1 MGTRERRDRSNQI
14 DKALRVSFLECASK
28 YLSKPELVSLAAVGG
43 YGRGELS
50 PASDLDLL
58 ILHTG
63 SEKPEVISEFVNAF
77 LYPLWDQG
85 RAIDHAVRT
94 RSETREIANEDIRVA
109 LGLLDLRHIAG
120 ESELSNQ
127 VASDALENWRKGREK
142 FLPKLRKSIH
152 ERENRAG
159 ELAFLLEPDLKEA
172 RGGLR
177 DINAL
182 RAIEMSGA
190 VSISLARVAESE
202 ALLSNVRD
210 VLHGENFKS
219 RDLLLLTEQDRVASK
234 MEYANADALMLDIA
248 KAARAVDHLMDS
260 TWHRID
266 SNSGQSWLRRRKNQK
281 IDQGLIILNSEV
293 TIEDGYDIANDSAIG
308 LRAAAAAAQ
317 RGLPLS
323 IDACVL
329 LSEKFSALPN
339 PWPKSVLNDLVS
351 LIGAG
356 SSMIR
361 VFEALDQDG
370 LIEKWIPEW
379 SHVRFLPQRNVLHRH
394 TVDRHML
401 ETSVHAAALT
411 RTVTRPDLLLVA
423 ALFHDIGKGFPE
435 KDHSDYGEE
444 LIRPLAKRLGF
455 DEKDCDII
463 ALLVREHLLLSAVA
477 TRRDLEDPATIEF
490 VVEKIKDPESLQLLH
505 ALSISDG
512 EATGKA
518 AWSDW
523 KAGLVSTLV
532 GKCLAS
538 MAGIKPVSQPELIP
552 TRSTDDDISITILN
566 SEDRSDSLD
575 NIANALDNLDNI
587 EIEIIARDQT
597 GLLSAV
603 AGLMTIS
610 RFNVRS
616 AKTRTTNEIAVMRW
630 IVELDANA
638 QLPSAEKLTDQL
650 RKALT
655 GELDLGRKI
664 EERIEN
670 YRKSPGIPTPPPVVF
685 AANDLA
691 TNATIIEVRMHDR
704 PGILFNVTRA
714 ISRFGVDIKS
724 AIVSTLGAEAF
735 DTLYVTDL
743 EGQPLTGERAQLLA
757 TKVENILITHL

>member
-14 DKALRVSFLECASK
+14 DKALRVSFLKCANEH
-28 YLSKPELVSLAAVGG
+28 LSKPELVSLNAVGG
-43 YGRGELS
+43 YGRGELA
-50 PASDLDLL
+50 PGSDLDLL
-58 ILHTG
+58 ILHSG
-63 SEKPEVISEFVNAF
+63 SEKAEVISDFVSAF

-94 RSETREIANEDIRVA
+94 RSETRELANQDIKVA
-109 LGLLDLRHIAG
+109 LGLLDLRYIAG
-120 ESELSNQ
+120 NSEISNQ
-127 VASDALENWRKGREK
+127 VATESLENWRKNKDK
-142 FLPKLRKSIH
+142 FLPKLRKSIQ
-152 ERENRAG
+152 ERETRSG

-182 RAIEMSGA
+182 RAIELSGA
-190 VSISLARVAESE
+190 VQVSLTRVAESE
-202 ALLSNVRD
+202 AILANVRD
-210 VLHGENFKS
+210 VLHGDNLKS
-219 RDLLLLTEQDRVASK
+219 RDLLLLTEQDRVASV
-234 MEYANADALMLDIA
+234 MDYADADALMLEVA
-248 KAARAVDHLMDS
+248 KAARAVDYMMDL

-266 SNSGQSWLRRRKNQK
+266 SNSGKSWLHRKKSQR
-281 IDQGLIILNSEV
+281 IDQGLVILNSEV
-293 TIEDGYDIANDSAIG
+293 TIEDGYDISNDSAIG
-308 LRAAAAAAQ
+308 LRAASTAAQ
-317 RGLPLS
+317 QGLPIS

-329 LSEKFSALPN
+329 LSEKFADLPN
-339 PWPKSVLNDLVS
+339 PWPKSVLNDLIS

-356 SSMIR
+356 ASMIR
-361 VFEALDQDG
+361 VFEALDQEG

-401 ETSVHAAALT
+401 ETAVHAAALT
-411 RTVTRPDLLLVA
+411 RTVTRPDLLLVS
-423 ALFHDIGKGFPE
+423 ALFHDIGKGFPD
-435 KDHSDYGEE
+435 KDHCEYGEV

-455 DEKDCDII
+455 DDKDCDTI

-477 TRRDLEDPATIEF
+477 TRRDLDDPATITF
-490 VVEKIKDPESLQLLH
+490 VVEKLKDPESLQLLH

-512 EATGKA
+512 EATGKN

-532 GKCLAS
+532 AKCLAA
-538 MAGIKPVSQPELIP
+538 MAGIKPVSQPDLIP
-552 TRSTDDDISITILN
+552 PGSITEDISITILN
-566 SEDRSDSLD
+566 NQSNNE
-575 NIANALDNLDNI
+575 ALDNI
-587 EIEIIARDQT
+587 EIEIIAKDQT

-638 QLPSAEKLTDQL
+638 QMPSAEKLTEQL
-650 RKALT
+650 KRALS

-664 EERIEN
+664 DERIDN
-670 YRKSPGIPTPPPVVF
+670 HRKYPGIPTPPPVVF

-704 PGILFNVTRA
+704 PGILFSVTRA

>member
-14 DKALRVSFLECASK
+14 DKALRVSFLESANK
-28 YLSKPELVSLAAVGG
+28 YLAKPELVSLAAVGG

-58 ILHTG
+58 ILHSG

-109 LGLLDLRHIAG
+109 LGLLDLRHVAG

-127 VASDALENWRKGREK
+127 VASDALENWRKGRDK

-152 ERENRAG
+152 ERENRSG

-190 VSISLARVAESE
+190 VSVSLARVAESE

-210 VLHGENFKS
+210 VLHGENLKS

-234 MEYANADALMLDIA
+234 MDYVNADALMLDIA
-248 KAARAVDHLMDS
+248 KAARAVDYLMDS

-266 SNSGQSWLRRRKNQK
+266 STQGQSWFSRRKNQN
-281 IDQGLIILNSEV
+281 IDQGLVILNSEV
-293 TIEDGYDIANDSAIG
+293 VIEDGYDISSDCAIG

-329 LSEKFSALPN
+329 LSQKFSALPD

-379 SHVRFLPQRNVLHRH
+379 SQVRFLPQRNVLHRH

-401 ETSVHAAALT
+401 ETAVHAAALT

-423 ALFHDIGKGFPE
+423 ALFHDIGKGFPD

-455 DEKDCDII
+455 EEKDCDTI
-463 ALLVREHLLLSAVA
+463 ALLVKEHLLLSAVA
-477 TRRDLEDPATIEF
+477 TRRDLEDPATIEY
-490 VVEKIKDPESLQLLH
+490 VVEKIKQPESLQLLH

-512 EATGKA
+512 EATGKS

-532 GKCLAS
+532 SKCLAA
-538 MAGIKPVSQPELIP
+538 MAGIKPASQPELVP
-552 TRSTDDDISITILN
+552 TGSLEDDISITILKN
-566 SEDRSDSLD
+566 EDNSDS
-575 NIANALDNLDNI
+575 LDNI
-587 EIEIIARDQT
+587 EIEIIAKDQT

-638 QLPSAEKLTDQL
+638 ELPSAEKLTEQL
-650 RKALT
+650 KKALS

-664 EERIEN
+664 EERIDN
-670 YRKSPGIPTPPPVVF
+670 YRKFPGIPTPPPVVF

>member
-1 MGTRERRDRSNQI
+1 MGTRERRDRSNQV

-63 SEKPEVISEFVNAF
+63 SEKPEVILEFVNAF

-152 ERENRAG
+152 ERENRSG

-210 VLHGENFKS
+210 VLHGENLKS

-234 MEYANADALMLDIA
+234 MEYVNADALMLDIA
-248 KAARAVDHLMDS
+248 KAARAVDYLMDS

-512 EATGKA
+512 EATGKS

-566 SEDRSDSLD
+566 SEDSSDS
-575 NIANALDNLDNI
+575 LDNI
-587 EIEIIARDQT
+587 EIEIIAKDQT

-638 QLPSAEKLTDQL
+638 QMPSAEKLTDQL
-650 RKALT
+650 KKALS
-655 GELDLGRKI
+655 GELDLGKKI

-670 YRKSPGIPTPPPVVF
+670 YRRYPGIPTPPPVVF

>member
-1 MGTRERRDRSNQI
+1 M
-14 DKALRVSFLECASK
+14 
-28 YLSKPELVSLAAVGG
+28 
-43 YGRGELS
+43 
-50 PASDLDLL
+50 DL
-58 ILHTG
+58 
-63 SEKPEVISEFVNAF
+63 
-77 LYPLWDQG
+77 
-85 RAIDHAVRT
+85 
-94 RSETREIANEDIRVA
+94 
-109 LGLLDLRHIAG
+109 
-120 ESELSNQ
+120 
-127 VASDALENWRKGREK
+127 
-142 FLPKLRKSIH
+142 
-152 ERENRAG
+152 
-159 ELAFLLEPDLKEA
+159 
-172 RGGLR
+172 
-177 DINAL
+177 
-182 RAIEMSGA
+182 
-190 VSISLARVAESE
+190 
-202 ALLSNVRD
+202 
-210 VLHGENFKS
+210 
-219 RDLLLLTEQDRVASK
+219 
-234 MEYANADALMLDIA
+234 
-248 KAARAVDHLMDS
+248 

-266 SNSGQSWLRRRKNQK
+266 SNSGKSWLRRSKSQR
-281 IDQGLIILNSEV
+281 IDQGLVILNSEV
-293 TIEDGYDIANDSAIG
+293 TIEDGYEISNDSAIG
-308 LRAAAAAAQ
+308 LRAASTAAQ
-317 RGLPLS
+317 QGLPIS

-329 LSEKFSALPN
+329 LSEKFTDLPN
-339 PWPKSVLNDLVS
+339 PWPKPVLNDLIS

-361 VFEALDQDG
+361 VFEALDQEG

-401 ETSVHAAALT
+401 ETAVHAAALT
-411 RTVTRPDLLLVA
+411 RTVTRPDLLLVS

-435 KDHSDYGEE
+435 KDHCEYGEI
-444 LIRPLAKRLGF
+444 LIKPLAKRLGF
-455 DEKDCDII
+455 DEKDCDTI

-477 TRRDLEDPATIEF
+477 TRRDLDDPATISF
-490 VVEKIKDPESLQLLH
+490 VVERLKDPESLQLLY

-512 EATGKA
+512 EATGKN

-532 GKCLAS
+532 AKCLAA
-538 MAGIKPVSQPELIP
+538 MAGVKPVAQPDLIP
-552 TRSTDDDISITILN
+552 AGAMNEDISITILN
-566 SEDRSDSLD
+566 NDRDD
-575 NIANALDNLDNI
+575 I
-587 EIEIIARDQT
+587 EIEIIAKDQT

-616 AKTRTTNEIAVMRW
+616 AKTRTTNEIAIMRW

-638 QLPSAEKLTDQL
+638 QVPSAEKLTEQL
-650 RKALT
+650 KRALS

-664 EERIEN
+664 EERIDN
-670 YRKSPGIPTPPPVVF
+670 HRKYPGIPTPPPVVF

-704 PGILFNVTRA
+704 PGILFSVTRA

>member
-14 DKALRVSFLECASK
+14 DKALRVSFLTCASQ
-28 YLSKPELVSLAAVGG
+28 YLSKPELVSLTAVGG

-58 ILHTG
+58 ILHNG
-63 SEKPEVISEFVNAF
+63 SEKPQVISDFVNAF

-94 RSETREIANEDIRVA
+94 RSETREIANEDVRVA

-127 VASDALENWRKGREK
+127 VASDALENWRKSREK
-142 FLPKLRKSIH
+142 YLRALRKSIH
-152 ERENRAG
+152 ERENRSG

-190 VSISLARVAESE
+190 VPVSLARVAESE

-210 VLHGENFKS
+210 ALHGQNLKA
-219 RDLLLLTEQDRVASK
+219 RDQLLLTEQDRVASK
-234 MEYANADALMLDIA
+234 MNYSNADALMLDVA
-248 KAARAVDHLMDS
+248 KAARAVDYLMDS

-266 SNSGQSWLRRRKNQK
+266 SNNGQSWRRRRKNQK
-281 IDQGLIILNSEV
+281 IDQGLVIQNSEV
-293 TIEDGYDIANDSAIG
+293 TIEDGYDISTDSAIG

-329 LSEKFSALPN
+329 LSEKFTSLSN
-339 PWPKSVLNDLVS
+339 PWPKPVLNDLIS

-356 SSMIR
+356 RSMIR

-401 ETSVHAAALT
+401 ETAVHAAALT
-411 RTVTRPDLLLVA
+411 RTVTRPDLLLVS
-423 ALFHDIGKGFPE
+423 ALFHDIGKGFPD
-435 KDHSDYGEE
+435 KDHSEYGEE
-444 LIRPLAKRLGF
+444 LIKPLAKRLGF
-455 DEKDCDII
+455 DDKDCETI
-463 ALLVREHLLLSAVA
+463 AILVREHLLLSAVA
-477 TRRDLEDPATIEF
+477 TRRDLEDPATIGF
-490 VVEKIKDPESLQLLH
+490 VIEKIKDPESLQLLH

-512 EATGKA
+512 EATGKS

-523 KAGLVSTLV
+523 KAELVSTLV
-532 GKCLAS
+532 AKCLAA
-538 MAGIKPVSQPELIP
+538 MAGIKPVSQPDLIP
-552 TRSTDDDISITILN
+552 TGEIIDDIAIRFIGNQETT
-566 SEDRSDSLD
+566 E
-575 NIANALDNLDNI
+575 NI
-587 EIEIIARDQT
+587 EIEIIAKDQT

-616 AKTRTTNEIAVMRW
+616 AKTRTTNDIAVMRW

-638 QLPSAEKLTDQL
+638 QLPTAEKLTEQL
-650 RKALT
+650 KKALS

-664 EERIEN
+664 EERIAN
-670 YRKSPGIPTPPPVVF
+670 YRKYPGIPTPAPLVF

>member
-14 DKALRVSFLECASK
+14 DKALRVSFLESANK
-28 YLSKPELVSLAAVGG
+28 YLAKPELVSLAAVGG
-43 YGRGELS
+43 YGRGELF

-58 ILHTG
+58 ILHSG

-94 RSETREIANEDIRVA
+94 RSETRELANEDIRVA
-109 LGLLDLRHIAG
+109 LGLLDLRHVAG

-127 VASDALENWRKGREK
+127 VASDALENWRKGRDK

-152 ERENRAG
+152 ERENRSG

-190 VSISLARVAESE
+190 VSVSLARVAESE

-210 VLHGENFKS
+210 VLHGENLKS

-234 MEYANADALMLDIA
+234 MDYVNADALMLDIA
-248 KAARAVDHLMDS
+248 KAARAVDYLMDS

-266 SNSGQSWLRRRKNQK
+266 STQGQSWFSRRKNQN
-281 IDQGLIILNSEV
+281 IDQGLVILNSEV
-293 TIEDGYDIANDSAIG
+293 AIEDGYDISSDCAIG

-329 LSEKFSALPN
+329 LSEKFSALPD

-379 SHVRFLPQRNVLHRH
+379 SQVRFLPQRNVLHRH

-401 ETSVHAAALT
+401 ETAVHAAALT

-423 ALFHDIGKGFPE
+423 ALFHDIGKGFPD

-455 DEKDCDII
+455 EEKDCDTI
-463 ALLVREHLLLSAVA
+463 ALLVKEHLLLSAVA
-477 TRRDLEDPATIEF
+477 TRRDLEDPATIEY
-490 VVEKIKDPESLQLLH
+490 VVEKIKEPESLQLLH

-512 EATGKA
+512 EATGKS

-532 GKCLAS
+532 SKCLAA
-538 MAGIKPVSQPELIP
+538 MAGIKPVSQPELVP
-552 TRSTDDDISITILN
+552 TGSLEDDISITILKN
-566 SEDRSDSLD
+566 EDNSDS
-575 NIANALDNLDNI
+575 LDNI
-587 EIEIIARDQT
+587 EIEIIAKDQT

-638 QLPSAEKLTDQL
+638 ELPSAEKLTEQL
-650 RKALT
+650 KKALS

-664 EERIEN
+664 EERIDN
-670 YRKSPGIPTPPPVVF
+670 YRKFPGIPTPPPVVF

>member
-1 MGTRERRDRSNQI
+1 MGTRERRDRSNQV

-210 VLHGENFKS
+210 VLHGENLKS

-234 MEYANADALMLDIA
+234 MEYVNADALMLDIA
-248 KAARAVDHLMDS
+248 KAARAVDYLMDS

-281 IDQGLIILNSEV
+281 IDQGLVILNSEV

-379 SHVRFLPQRNVLHRH
+379 SHVRFLPQRNV
-394 TVDRHML
+394 
-401 ETSVHAAALT
+401 
-411 RTVTRPDLLLVA
+411 
-423 ALFHDIGKGFPE
+423 
-435 KDHSDYGEE
+435 
-444 LIRPLAKRLGF
+444 
-455 DEKDCDII
+455 
-463 ALLVREHLLLSAVA
+463 
-477 TRRDLEDPATIEF
+477 
-490 VVEKIKDPESLQLLH
+490 
-505 ALSISDG
+505 
-512 EATGKA
+512 
-518 AWSDW
+518 
-523 KAGLVSTLV
+523 
-532 GKCLAS
+532 
-538 MAGIKPVSQPELIP
+538 
-552 TRSTDDDISITILN
+552 
-566 SEDRSDSLD
+566 
-575 NIANALDNLDNI
+575 
-587 EIEIIARDQT
+587 
-597 GLLSAV
+597 
-603 AGLMTIS
+603 
-610 RFNVRS
+610 
-616 AKTRTTNEIAVMRW
+616 
-630 IVELDANA
+630 
-638 QLPSAEKLTDQL
+638 
-650 RKALT
+650 
-655 GELDLGRKI
+655 
-664 EERIEN
+664 
-670 YRKSPGIPTPPPVVF
+670 
-685 AANDLA
+685 
-691 TNATIIEVRMHDR
+691 
-704 PGILFNVTRA
+704 
-714 ISRFGVDIKS
+714 
-724 AIVSTLGAEAF
+724 
-735 DTLYVTDL
+735 
-743 EGQPLTGERAQLLA
+743 
-757 TKVENILITHL
+757 

>member
-14 DKALRVSFLECASK
+14 DKALRVSFLTCASQ
-28 YLSKPELVSLAAVGG
+28 YLSKPELVSLTAVGG

-58 ILHTG
+58 ILHNG
-63 SEKPEVISEFVNAF
+63 SEKPQVISDFVNAF

-94 RSETREIANEDIRVA
+94 RSETREIANEDVRVA

-127 VASDALENWRKGREK
+127 VASDALENWRKSREK
-142 FLPKLRKSIH
+142 YLRALRKSIH
-152 ERENRAG
+152 ERENRSG

-190 VSISLARVAESE
+190 VPVSLARVAESE

-210 VLHGENFKS
+210 ALHGENLKA
-219 RDLLLLTEQDRVASK
+219 RDQLLLTEQDRVASK
-234 MEYANADALMLDIA
+234 MNYSNADALMLDVA
-248 KAARAVDHLMDS
+248 KAARAVDYLMDS

-266 SNSGQSWLRRRKNQK
+266 SNDGQSWLRRRKNQK
-281 IDQGLIILNSEV
+281 IDQGLVIQNSEV
-293 TIEDGYDIANDSAIG
+293 TIEDGYDISTDSAIG

-329 LSEKFSALPN
+329 LSEKFKSLSN
-339 PWPKSVLNDLVS
+339 PWPKPVLNDLIS

-356 SSMIR
+356 RSMIR

-401 ETSVHAAALT
+401 ETAVHAAALT
-411 RTVTRPDLLLVA
+411 RTVTRPDLLLVS
-423 ALFHDIGKGFPE
+423 ALFHDIGKGFPN
-435 KDHSDYGEE
+435 KDHSEYGEE
-444 LIRPLAKRLGF
+444 LIKPLAKRLGF
-455 DEKDCDII
+455 DDKDCETI
-463 ALLVREHLLLSAVA
+463 AILVREHLLLSAVA
-477 TRRDLEDPATIEF
+477 TRRDLEDPATIGF
-490 VVEKIKDPESLQLLH
+490 VIEKIKDPESLQLLH

-512 EATGKA
+512 EATGKS

-523 KAGLVSTLV
+523 KAELVSTLV
-532 GKCLAS
+532 AKCLAA
-538 MAGIKPVSQPELIP
+538 MAGIKPVSQPDLIP
-552 TRSTDDDISITILN
+552 TGEIIEDIAIRFIGNQETTEN
-566 SEDRSDSLD
+566 V
-575 NIANALDNLDNI
+575 
-587 EIEIIARDQT
+587 EIEIIAKDQT

-616 AKTRTTNEIAVMRW
+616 AKTRTTNDIAVMRW

-638 QLPSAEKLTDQL
+638 QLPTAEKLTEQL
-650 RKALT
+650 KKALS

-664 EERIEN
+664 EERIAN
-670 YRKSPGIPTPPPVVF
+670 YRKYPGIPTPAPLVF

>member
-14 DKALRVSFLECASK
+14 DKALRVSFLTCASQ
-28 YLSKPELVSLAAVGG
+28 YLSKPELVSLTAVGG

-58 ILHTG
+58 ILHNG
-63 SEKPEVISEFVNAF
+63 SEKPQVISDFVNAF

-94 RSETREIANEDIRVA
+94 RSETREVANEDVRVA

-127 VASDALENWRKGREK
+127 VASDALENWRKSREK
-142 FLPKLRKSIH
+142 YLRALRKSIH
-152 ERENRAG
+152 ERENRSG

-190 VSISLARVAESE
+190 VPVSLARVAESE

-210 VLHGENFKS
+210 ALHGENLKA
-219 RDLLLLTEQDRVASK
+219 RDQLLLTEQDRVASK
-234 MEYANADALMLDIA
+234 MNYSNADALMLDVA
-248 KAARAVDHLMDS
+248 KAARAVDYLMDS

-266 SNSGQSWLRRRKNQK
+266 SNVGQSWLRRRKNQK
-281 IDQGLIILNSEV
+281 IDQGLVIQNSEV
-293 TIEDGYDIANDSAIG
+293 TIEDGYDISTDSAIG

-329 LSEKFSALPN
+329 LSEKFKSLSN
-339 PWPKSVLNDLVS
+339 PWPKPVLNDLIS

-356 SSMIR
+356 RSMIR

-401 ETSVHAAALT
+401 ETAVHAAALT
-411 RTVTRPDLLLVA
+411 RTVTRPDLLLVS
-423 ALFHDIGKGFPE
+423 ALFHDIGKGFPD
-435 KDHSDYGEE
+435 KDHSEYGEE
-444 LIRPLAKRLGF
+444 LIKPLAKRLGF
-455 DEKDCDII
+455 DDKDCETI
-463 ALLVREHLLLSAVA
+463 AILVREHLLLSAVA
-477 TRRDLEDPATIEF
+477 TRRDLEDPATIGF
-490 VVEKIKDPESLQLLH
+490 VIEKIKDPESLQLLH

-512 EATGKA
+512 EATGKS

-523 KAGLVSTLV
+523 KAELVSTLV
-532 GKCLAS
+532 AKCLAA
-538 MAGIKPVSQPELIP
+538 MAGIKPASQPDLIP
-552 TRSTDDDISITILN
+552 TGEIIDDIAIRFIGNQETT
-566 SEDRSDSLD
+566 E
-575 NIANALDNLDNI
+575 NI
-587 EIEIIARDQT
+587 EIEIIAKDQT

-616 AKTRTTNEIAVMRW
+616 AKTRTTNDIAVMRW

-638 QLPSAEKLTDQL
+638 QLPTAEKLTEQL
-650 RKALT
+650 KKALS

-664 EERIEN
+664 EERIAN
-670 YRKSPGIPTPPPVVF
+670 YRKYPGIPTPAPLVF

>member
-1 MGTRERRDRSNQI
+1 MGTRERRDRSNEI
-14 DKALRVSFLECASK
+14 DKALRVSFLKCANDH
-28 YLSKPELVSLAAVGG
+28 LAKPELVSLTSVGG
-43 YGRGELS
+43 YGRGELA

-58 ILHTG
+58 ILHNG
-63 SEKPEVISEFVNAF
+63 SEAPQIISDFVNAF

-85 RAIDHAVRT
+85 LSIDHAVRT
-94 RSETREIANEDIRVA
+94 RGETREVANEDIRVA

-120 ESELSNQ
+120 DSQLSNQ
-127 VASDALENWRKGREK
+127 VATDALENWRKSKEK
-142 FLPKLRKSIH
+142 FLPKLRKSIQD
-152 ERENRAG
+152 RENRSG

-182 RAIEMSGA
+182 RAIELSGA
-190 VSISLARVAESE
+190 VPVSLTRVAESE
-202 ALLSNVRD
+202 ALISNVRD
-210 VLHGENFKS
+210 VLHGDNPKA
-219 RDLLLLTEQDRVASK
+219 RDQLLLTEQDRVALTLGF
-234 MEYANADALMLDIA
+234 ADADALMLEVA
-248 KAARAVDHLMDS
+248 KAARAVDYLMDS

-266 SNSGQSWLRRRKNQK
+266 SSGGQSWFNRRKNQR
-281 IDQGLIILNSEV
+281 IDQGLVIQDSEV
-293 TIEDGYDIANDSAIG
+293 TIEAGYDISNDSAIG
-308 LRAAAAAAQ
+308 LRAASTAAQ
-317 RGLPLS
+317 RGLPIS
-323 IDACVL
+323 IDACIL
-329 LSEKFSALPN
+329 LSEKYKALPN
-339 PWPKSVLNDLVS
+339 PWPKPVLNDLVS

-356 SSMIR
+356 KSMIR

-401 ETSVHAAALT
+401 ETAVHAAALT
-411 RTVTRPDLLLVA
+411 RTVTRPDLLLVS
-423 ALFHDIGKGFPE
+423 ALFHDIGKGFPD
-435 KDHSDYGEE
+435 KDHSEYGES
-444 LIRPLAKRLGF
+444 LIKPLAKRMGF
-455 DEKDCDII
+455 DERDCETI

-477 TRRDLEDPATIEF
+477 TRRDLDDPATISF
-490 VVEKIKDPESLQLLH
+490 VVEKIRDPESLQLLH

-512 EATGKA
+512 EATGKS

-523 KAGLVSTLV
+523 KAGLVSNLV
-532 GKCLAS
+532 AKCLAS
-538 MAGIKPVSQPELIP
+538 MAGIKPVSQPDLIP
-552 TRSTDDDISITILN
+552 TGSITEDISITIISNEHN
-566 SEDRSDSLD
+566 SG
-575 NIANALDNLDNI
+575 ALDNV
-587 EIEIIARDQT
+587 EIEIIAKDQT

-616 AKTRTTNEIAVMRW
+616 AKTRTTNEIAIMRW

-638 QLPSAEKLTDQL
+638 QLPSSEKLTEQL
-650 RKALT
+650 KKALT

-670 YRKSPGIPTPPPVVF
+670 YRKYPGIPTPPPVVF

-757 TKVENILITHL
+757 TKVENILATHL

>member
-1 MGTRERRDRSNQI
+1 MGTRERRDRSNKF
-14 DKALRVSFLECASK
+14 DHELRVSFLECAEANLK
-28 YLSKPELVSLAAVGG
+28 KPKAVSLTAVGG

-50 PASDLDLL
+50 PGSDLDLL
-58 ILHTG
+58 ILHDG
-63 SEKPEVISEFVNAF
+63 SEKSATLAEFVNAF
-77 LYPLWDQG
+77 LYPLWN
-85 RAIDHAVRT
+85 AKVSLDHSVRT
-94 RSETREIANEDIRVA
+94 RIETRDMAQEDIRVA
-109 LGLLDLRHIAG
+109 LGLLDIRLIAG
-120 ESELSNQ
+120 NAELAAA
-127 VASDALENWRKGREK
+127 VAADAIEDWRKSQDK
-142 FLPKLRKSIH
+142 YLPKLRKSIQD
-152 ERENRAG
+152 REVRSG

-190 VSISLARVAESE
+190 VAVSLARVAESE

-210 VLHGENFKS
+210 VLHGDSSKA
-219 RDLLLLTEQDRVASK
+219 RDQLLLTEQDRVSAAMK
-234 MEYANADALMLDIA
+234 YRDADALMLEVA
-248 KAARAVDHLMDS
+248 KAARAVDYLMDL

-266 SNSGQSWLRRRKNQK
+266 SLETKGWFRKSKAQSIEK
-281 IDQGLIILNSEV
+281 GLVILNSEV
-293 TIEDGYDIANDSAIG
+293 TIEKDYQIAKDPGIG
-308 LRAAAAAAQ
+308 LRAAATAAQ

-329 LSEKFSALPN
+329 LSENFSPLPS
-339 PWPKSVLNDLVS
+339 PWPKHALDDLVS

-356 SSMIR
+356 APMIR

-379 SHVRFLPQRNVLHRH
+379 SHMRFLPQRNVLHRH

-401 ETSVHAAALT
+401 ETAVHAAALT
-411 RTVTRPDLLLVA
+411 RTVNRPDILLVA
-423 ALFHDIGKGFPE
+423 ALFHDIGKGFPG
-435 KDHSDYGEE
+435 KDHSEYGEV
-444 LIRPLAKRLGF
+444 LIRPLAQRLGF
-455 DEKDCDII
+455 DEIDCEKI

-477 TRRDLEDPATIEF
+477 TRRDLEDPATIQF
-490 VVEKIKDPESLQLLH
+490 VVEKIKEPETLQLLH

-512 EATGKA
+512 EATGKSG
-518 AWSDW
+518 WSDW
-523 KAGLVSTLV
+523 KAGLVSNLV
-532 GKCLAS
+532 NKCLAVMS
-538 MAGIKPVSQPELIP
+538 GVKPASQPDLLPVGRITEDL
-552 TRSTDDDISITILN
+552 TITILSN
-566 SEDRSDSLD
+566 EDNRED
-575 NIANALDNLDNI
+575 I
-587 EIEIIARDQT
+587 EIEIIAKDQT

-616 AKTRTTNEIAVMRW
+616 AKTRTTDGVAVMRW
-630 IVELDANA
+630 IVELDTNA
-638 QLPSAEKLTDQL
+638 PMPTAEKLTDQL
-650 RKALT
+650 IKALS

-664 EERIEN
+664 EERIDN
-670 YRKSPGIPTPPPVVF
+670 YRRYPGIPTPPPVVF

-704 PGILFNVTRA
+704 PGILFSVARA

-743 EGQPLTGERAQLLA
+743 SGQPLTGERAQLLA

>member
-14 DKALRVSFLECASK
+14 DKALRVSFLESANK
-28 YLSKPELVSLAAVGG
+28 YLAKPELVSLAAVGG

-58 ILHTG
+58 ILHSG

-109 LGLLDLRHIAG
+109 LGLLDLRHVAG

-127 VASDALENWRKGREK
+127 VASDALENWRKGRDK

-152 ERENRAG
+152 ERENRSG

-190 VSISLARVAESE
+190 VSVSLARVAESE

-210 VLHGENFKS
+210 VLHGENLKS

-234 MEYANADALMLDIA
+234 MDYVNADALMLDIA
-248 KAARAVDHLMDS
+248 KAARAVDYLMDS

-266 SNSGQSWLRRRKNQK
+266 STQGQSWFSRRKNQN
-281 IDQGLIILNSEV
+281 IDQGLVILNSEV
-293 TIEDGYDIANDSAIG
+293 AIEDGYDISSDCAIG

-329 LSEKFSALPN
+329 LSEKFSALPD

-379 SHVRFLPQRNVLHRH
+379 SQVRFLPQRNVLHRH

-401 ETSVHAAALT
+401 ETAVHAAALT

-423 ALFHDIGKGFPE
+423 ALFHDIGKGFPD

-455 DEKDCDII
+455 EEKDCDTI
-463 ALLVREHLLLSAVA
+463 ALLVKEHLLLSAVA
-477 TRRDLEDPATIEF
+477 TRRDLEDPATIEY
-490 VVEKIKDPESLQLLH
+490 VVEKIKEPESLQLLH

-512 EATGKA
+512 EATGKS

-532 GKCLAS
+532 SKCLAA
-538 MAGIKPVSQPELIP
+538 MAGIKPASQPELVP
-552 TRSTDDDISITILN
+552 TGSLEDDISITILKN
-566 SEDRSDSLD
+566 EDNSDS
-575 NIANALDNLDNI
+575 LDNI
-587 EIEIIARDQT
+587 EIEIIAKDQT
-597 GLLSAV
+597 GLLSVV

-638 QLPSAEKLTDQL
+638 ELPSAEKLTEQL
-650 RKALT
+650 KKALS

-664 EERIEN
+664 EERIDN
-670 YRKSPGIPTPPPVVF
+670 YRKFPGIPTPPPVVF

>member
-14 DKALRVSFLECASK
+14 DKALRVSFLESANK
-28 YLSKPELVSLAAVGG
+28 YLAKPELVSLAAVGG

-58 ILHTG
+58 ILHSG

-109 LGLLDLRHIAG
+109 LGLLDLRHVAG

-127 VASDALENWRKGREK
+127 VASDALENWRKGRDK

-152 ERENRAG
+152 ERENRSG

-190 VSISLARVAESE
+190 VSVSLARVAESE

-210 VLHGENFKS
+210 VLHGENLKS

-234 MEYANADALMLDIA
+234 MDYVNADALMLDIA
-248 KAARAVDHLMDS
+248 KAARAVDYLMDS

-266 SNSGQSWLRRRKNQK
+266 STQGQSWFSRRKNQN
-281 IDQGLIILNSEV
+281 IDQGLVILNSEV
-293 TIEDGYDIANDSAIG
+293 AIEDGYDISSDWAIG

-329 LSEKFSALPN
+329 LSEKFSALPD

-379 SHVRFLPQRNVLHRH
+379 SQVRFLPQRNVLHRH

-401 ETSVHAAALT
+401 ETAVHAAALT

-423 ALFHDIGKGFPE
+423 ALFHDIGKGFPD

-455 DEKDCDII
+455 EEKDCDTI
-463 ALLVREHLLLSAVA
+463 ALLVKEHLLLSAVA
-477 TRRDLEDPATIEF
+477 TRRDLEDPATIEY
-490 VVEKIKDPESLQLLH
+490 VVEKIKQPESLQLLH

-512 EATGKA
+512 EATGKS

-532 GKCLAS
+532 SKCLAA
-538 MAGIKPVSQPELIP
+538 MAGIKPASQPELVP
-552 TRSTDDDISITILN
+552 TGSLEDDISITILKN
-566 SEDRSDSLD
+566 EDNSDS
-575 NIANALDNLDNI
+575 LDNI
-587 EIEIIARDQT
+587 EIEIIAKDQT

-638 QLPSAEKLTDQL
+638 ELPSAEKLTEQL
-650 RKALT
+650 KKALS

-664 EERIEN
+664 EERIDN
-670 YRKSPGIPTPPPVVF
+670 YRKFPGIPTPPPVVF

>member
-63 SEKPEVISEFVNAF
+63 SEKPEVILEFVNAF

-202 ALLSNVRD
+202 ALLFNVRD
-210 VLHGENFKS
+210 VLHGENLKS

-234 MEYANADALMLDIA
+234 MEYVNADALMLDIA
-248 KAARAVDHLMDS
+248 KAARAVDYLMDS

-455 DEKDCDII
+455 DEKDCDTV

-512 EATGKA
+512 EATGKS
-518 AWSDW
+518 AWTEW

-532 GKCLAS
+532 GKCLAA
-538 MAGIKPVSQPELIP
+538 MAGVKPVSQPELIP

-566 SEDRSDSLD
+566 REDSSDS
-575 NIANALDNLDNI
+575 LDNI
-587 EIEIIARDQT
+587 EIEILATDQT

-638 QLPSAEKLTDQL
+638 QMPSAEKLTDQL
-650 RKALT
+650 KKALS
-655 GELDLGRKI
+655 GELDLGKKI

>member
-14 DKALRVSFLECASK
+14 DKALRVSFLKCASEH
-28 YLSKPELVSLAAVGG
+28 LSKPELVSLNAVGG
-43 YGRGELS
+43 YGRGELA
-50 PASDLDLL
+50 PGSDLDLL
-58 ILHTG
+58 ILHNG
-63 SEKPEVISEFVNAF
+63 GEKPEVISDFVSAF

-85 RAIDHAVRT
+85 RTIDHAVRT
-94 RSETREIANEDIRVA
+94 RIETRELANQDIRVA

-120 ESELSNQ
+120 DSEISNQ
-127 VASDALENWRKGREK
+127 VATESLENWRKNRDK
-142 FLPKLRKSIH
+142 FLPKLRKSIQ
-152 ERENRAG
+152 EREMRSG

-182 RAIEMSGA
+182 RAIELAGA
-190 VSISLARVAESE
+190 VPISLARVAESE
-202 ALLSNVRD
+202 ALIARVRD
-210 VLHGENFKS
+210 VLHGENQRA
-219 RDLLLLTEQDRVASK
+219 RDQLLLTEQDRVSK
-234 MEYANADALMLDIA
+234 TLGFSNADALMLEVA
-248 KAARAVDHLMDS
+248 KAARTVDYLMDL

-266 SNSGQSWLRRRKNQK
+266 SNSGKSWLRRRKSAR
-281 IDQGLIILNSEV
+281 IDQGLVILNSEV
-293 TIEDGYDIANDSAIG
+293 TIEDGYDISSDPAIG
-308 LRAAAAAAQ
+308 LRAASTAAQ
-317 RGLPLS
+317 QGLPIS

-329 LSEKFSALPN
+329 LSEKFTDLPN
-339 PWPKSVLNDLVS
+339 PWPKPVLNDLIS

-356 SSMIR
+356 ASMIR
-361 VFEALDQDG
+361 VFEALDQEG

-379 SHVRFLPQRNVLHRH
+379 SHIRFLPQRNVLHRH

-401 ETSVHAAALT
+401 ETAVHAAALT
-411 RTVTRPDLLLVA
+411 RTVTRPDLLLVS
-423 ALFHDIGKGFPE
+423 ALFHDIGKGFPD
-435 KDHSDYGEE
+435 KDHSEFGEV
-444 LIRPLAKRLGF
+444 LIKPLAKRLGF
-455 DEKDCDII
+455 EEIDCETI

-477 TRRDLEDPATIEF
+477 TRRDLEDPVTVAF

-512 EATGKA
+512 EATGKS

-523 KAGLVSTLV
+523 KAGLVSNLV
-532 GKCLAS
+532 GKCLAA
-538 MAGIKPVSQPELIP
+538 MAGIKPVSEPDLIP
-552 TRSTDDDISITILN
+552 SGEFLGDISINFIVSQELT
-566 SEDRSDSLD
+566 
-575 NIANALDNLDNI
+575 DNI
-587 EIEIIARDQT
+587 EIEIVAKDQI

-616 AKTRTTNEIAVMRW
+616 AKTRTINDIAVMRW

-638 QLPSAEKLTDQL
+638 QMPSIEKLTEQL
-650 RKALT
+650 RRALT
-655 GELDLGRKI
+655 GELDLGKKI
-664 EERIEN
+664 EERIAN
-670 YRKSPGIPTPPPVVF
+670 YRKYPGIPTPPPVVF

>member
-14 DKALRVSFLECASK
+14 DKALRVSFLDCASK
-28 YLSKPELVSLAAVGG
+28 YLTKPELVSLAAVGG

-58 ILHTG
+58 ILHND
-63 SEKPEVISEFVNAF
+63 SEKPQAISEFVNAF

-85 RAIDHAVRT
+85 RAIDHAIRT
-94 RSETREIANEDIRVA
+94 RSETREIAKEDIRVA

-127 VASDALENWRKGREK
+127 VASDALENWRKGRDK
-142 FLPKLRKSIH
+142 FLPKLRKSIQ
-152 ERENRAG
+152 ERENRSG

-190 VSISLARVAESE
+190 ISISLTRVAESE
-202 ALLSNVRD
+202 ALLASVRD
-210 VLHGENFKS
+210 VLHGDNLKA
-219 RDLLLLTEQDRVASK
+219 RDLLLLTEQDRVASI
-234 MEYANADALMLDIA
+234 MGYVDADALMLDVA
-248 KAARAVDHLMDS
+248 KAARAVDYLMDS

-266 SNSGQSWLRRRKNQK
+266 SKSGQSWLRRRKDQK
-281 IDQGLIILNSEV
+281 IDQGLVILNSEV
-293 TIEDGYDIANDSAIG
+293 TIEDGYEISNDSAIG

-329 LSEKFSALPN
+329 LSEKFFALPN

-401 ETSVHAAALT
+401 ETAVHAAALT

-423 ALFHDIGKGFPE
+423 ALFHDIGKGFPD
-435 KDHSDYGEE
+435 KDHCDYGEE

-455 DEKDCDII
+455 DEKDCETI
-463 ALLVREHLLLSAVA
+463 ALLVKEHLLLSAVA
-477 TRRDLEDPATIEF
+477 TRRDLEDPATIGF
-490 VVEKIKDPESLQLLH
+490 VVDKIKDPEALQLLH

-512 EATGKA
+512 EATGKS

-532 GKCLAS
+532 GKCLAA
-538 MAGIKPVSQPELIP
+538 MAGIKPVSQPDLVP
-552 TRSTDDDISITILN
+552 TKSLVDDISITILSNEN
-566 SEDRSDSLD
+566 SAES
-575 NIANALDNLDNI
+575 LDNI
-587 EIEIIARDQT
+587 EIEIIAKDQT

-650 RKALT
+650 KKALS

-664 EERIEN
+664 EERNEN
-670 YRKSPGIPTPPPVVF
+670 YRKHPGIPTPPPVVF

>member
-14 DKALRVSFLECASK
+14 DKALRVSFLESANK
-28 YLSKPELVSLAAVGG
+28 YLAKPELVSLAAVGG

-58 ILHTG
+58 ILHSG

-109 LGLLDLRHIAG
+109 LGLLDLRHVAG

-127 VASDALENWRKGREK
+127 VASDALENWRKGRDK

-152 ERENRAG
+152 ERENRSG

-190 VSISLARVAESE
+190 VSVSLARVAESE

-210 VLHGENFKS
+210 VLHGENLKS

-234 MEYANADALMLDIA
+234 MDYVNADALMLDIA
-248 KAARAVDHLMDS
+248 KAARAVDYLMDS

-266 SNSGQSWLRRRKNQK
+266 STQGQSWFSRRKNQN
-281 IDQGLIILNSEV
+281 IDQGLVILNSEV
-293 TIEDGYDIANDSAIG
+293 VIEDGYDISSDCAIG

-329 LSEKFSALPN
+329 LSQKFSALPD

-379 SHVRFLPQRNVLHRH
+379 SQVRFLPQRNVLHRH

-401 ETSVHAAALT
+401 ETAVHAAALT

-423 ALFHDIGKGFPE
+423 ALFHDIGKGFPN

-455 DEKDCDII
+455 EEKDCDTI
-463 ALLVREHLLLSAVA
+463 ALLVKEHLLLSAVA
-477 TRRDLEDPATIEF
+477 TRRDLEDPATIEY
-490 VVEKIKDPESLQLLH
+490 VVEKIKEPESLQLLH

-512 EATGKA
+512 EATGKS

-532 GKCLAS
+532 SKCLAA
-538 MAGIKPVSQPELIP
+538 MAGIKPASQPELVP
-552 TRSTDDDISITILN
+552 TGSLEDDISITILKN
-566 SEDRSDSLD
+566 EDNSDS
-575 NIANALDNLDNI
+575 LDNI
-587 EIEIIARDQT
+587 EIEIIAKDQT

-638 QLPSAEKLTDQL
+638 ELPSAEKLTEQL
-650 RKALT
+650 KKALS

-664 EERIEN
+664 EERIDN
-670 YRKSPGIPTPPPVVF
+670 YRKFPGIPTPPPVVF

>member
-1 MGTRERRDRSNQI
+1 VGTRERRDRSNQI
-14 DKALRVSFLECASK
+14 DKALRVSFLDCANK

-142 FLPKLRKSIH
+142 FLPKLRKSIY
-152 ERENRAG
+152 ERENRSG

-177 DINAL
+177 DIDAL
-182 RAIEMSGA
+182 RAIQMSGA
-190 VSISLARVAESE
+190 VSISLARVAESV

-210 VLHGENFKS
+210 VLHGENLKS

-234 MEYANADALMLDIA
+234 MEYVNADALMLDIA
-248 KAARAVDHLMDS
+248 KAARAVDYLMDS

-281 IDQGLIILNSEV
+281 IDQGLVILNSEV

-401 ETSVHAAALT
+401 ETAVHAAALT

-512 EATGKA
+512 EATGKS

-523 KAGLVSTLV
+523 KAGIVSTLV

-566 SEDRSDSLD
+566 SEDSSDS
-575 NIANALDNLDNI
+575 LDNI
-587 EIEIIARDQT
+587 EIEIIAKDQT

-638 QLPSAEKLTDQL
+638 QMPSAEKLTDQL
-650 RKALT
+650 KKALS
-655 GELDLGRKI
+655 GELDLGKKI

-670 YRKSPGIPTPPPVVF
+670 YRRYPGIPTPPPVVF

>member
-14 DKALRVSFLECASK
+14 DKALRVSFLKCANDQ
-28 YLSKPELVSLAAVGG
+28 LVKPELVSLTAVGG
-43 YGRGELS
+43 YGRGELA

-58 ILHTG
+58 ILHNG
-63 SEKPEVISEFVNAF
+63 SEKPQVISEFVNAF

-85 RAIDHAVRT
+85 LAIDHSVRT
-94 RSETREIANEDIRVA
+94 RSETREISNEDIRVA

-120 ESELSNQ
+120 DPELSNQ
-127 VASDALENWRKGREK
+127 VAADALENWRKSKDK
-142 FLPKLRKSIH
+142 FLPKLRKSIN
-152 ERENRAG
+152 EREGRFG

-182 RAIEMSGA
+182 RAIELSGA
-190 VSISLARVAESE
+190 VPISLARVAESE
-202 ALLSNVRD
+202 ALIANVRD
-210 VLHGENFKS
+210 VLHGENPKS
-219 RDLLLLTEQDRVASK
+219 RDQLLLTEQDRVSLALGFSD
-234 MEYANADALMLDIA
+234 ADALMLEIA
-248 KAARAVDHLMDS
+248 KAARAVDYLMDL

-266 SNSGQSWLRRRKNQK
+266 SNDGANWFRRKKAQS
-281 IDQGLIILNSEV
+281 IDQGLVILNSEV
-293 TIEDGYDIANDSAIG
+293 TIEYGYDISNDSAIG
-308 LRAAAAAAQ
+308 LRAASTAAQ

-329 LSEKFSALPN
+329 LSEKFKALPN
-339 PWPKSVLNDLVS
+339 PWPKSALNDLVS

-356 SSMIR
+356 ASMIR

-370 LIEKWIPEW
+370 IIEKWIPEW

-401 ETSVHAAALT
+401 ETAVHAAALT
-411 RTVTRPDLLLVA
+411 RTVTRPDLLLVS
-423 ALFHDIGKGFPE
+423 ALFHDIGKGFPN
-435 KDHSDYGEE
+435 KDHSEYGEE
-444 LIRPLAKRLGF
+444 LIKPLVKRLGF
-455 DEKDCDII
+455 EEKDCETI

-477 TRRDLEDPATIEF
+477 TRRDLDDPATISF

-512 EATGKA
+512 EATGKG
-518 AWSDW
+518 AWSEW

-532 GKCLAS
+532 TKCLAA
-538 MAGIKPVSQPELIP
+538 MAGIKPVSQPDLVP
-552 TRSTDDDISITILN
+552 TQSITEDISITILSNEN
-566 SEDRSDSLD
+566 SLG
-575 NIANALDNLDNI
+575 ALDNI
-587 EIEIIARDQT
+587 EIEIVAKDQT

-630 IVELDANA
+630 VVELDANA
-638 QLPSAEKLTDQL
+638 QMPSAEKLTEQL
-650 RKALT
+650 KRALS

-670 YRKSPGIPTPPPVVF
+670 YRKYPGIPTPPPVVF

-691 TNATIIEVRMHDR
+691 TNATIVEVRMHDR

>member
-1 MGTRERRDRSNQI
+1 MGTRERRDRSNKF
-14 DKALRVSFLECASK
+14 DHELRVSFLECAEANLK
-28 YLSKPELVSLAAVGG
+28 KPKAVSLTAVGG

-50 PASDLDLL
+50 PGSDLDLL
-58 ILHTG
+58 ILHDG
-63 SEKPEVISEFVNAF
+63 SEKSATLAEFVNAF
-77 LYPLWDQG
+77 LYPLWN
-85 RAIDHAVRT
+85 AKVSLDHSVRT
-94 RSETREIANEDIRVA
+94 RIETRDMAQEDIRVA
-109 LGLLDLRHIAG
+109 LGLLDIRLIAG
-120 ESELSNQ
+120 NAELAAA
-127 VASDALENWRKGREK
+127 VAADAIEDWRKSQDK
-142 FLPKLRKSIH
+142 YLPKLRKSIQD
-152 ERENRAG
+152 REVRSG

-190 VSISLARVAESE
+190 VAVSLARVAESE

-210 VLHGENFKS
+210 VLHGDSSKA
-219 RDLLLLTEQDRVASK
+219 RDQLLLTEQDRVSAAMK
-234 MEYANADALMLDIA
+234 YRDADALMLEVA
-248 KAARAVDHLMDS
+248 KAARAVDYLMDL

-266 SNSGQSWLRRRKNQK
+266 SLETKGWFRKSKAQSIEK
-281 IDQGLIILNSEV
+281 GLVILNSEV
-293 TIEDGYDIANDSAIG
+293 TIEKDYQIAKDPGIG
-308 LRAAAAAAQ
+308 LRAAATASQ

-329 LSEKFSALPN
+329 LSENFSPLPS
-339 PWPKSVLNDLVS
+339 PWPKHALDDLVS

-356 SSMIR
+356 APMIR

-379 SHVRFLPQRNVLHRH
+379 SHMRFLPQRNVLHRH

-401 ETSVHAAALT
+401 ETAVHAAALT
-411 RTVTRPDLLLVA
+411 RTVNRPDILLVA
-423 ALFHDIGKGFPE
+423 ALFHDIGKGFPG
-435 KDHSDYGEE
+435 KDHSEYGEV
-444 LIRPLAKRLGF
+444 LIRPLAQRLGF
-455 DEKDCDII
+455 DEIDCEKI

-477 TRRDLEDPATIEF
+477 TRRDLEDPATIQF
-490 VVEKIKDPESLQLLH
+490 VVEKIKEPETLQLLH

-512 EATGKA
+512 EATGKSG
-518 AWSDW
+518 WSDW
-523 KAGLVSTLV
+523 KAGLVSNLV
-532 GKCLAS
+532 YKCLAVMS
-538 MAGIKPVSQPELIP
+538 GVKPASQPDLLPVGRITEDL
-552 TRSTDDDISITILN
+552 TITILN
-566 SEDRSDSLD
+566 NEDNRED
-575 NIANALDNLDNI
+575 I
-587 EIEIIARDQT
+587 EIEIIAKDQT

-616 AKTRTTNEIAVMRW
+616 AKTRTTDGVAVMRW
-630 IVELDANA
+630 IVELDTNA
-638 QLPSAEKLTDQL
+638 PMPTAEKLTDQL
-650 RKALT
+650 IKALS

-664 EERIEN
+664 EERIDN
-670 YRKSPGIPTPPPVVF
+670 YRRYPGIPTPPPVVF

-704 PGILFNVTRA
+704 PGILFSVARA

-743 EGQPLTGERAQLLA
+743 SGQPLTGERAQLLA

>member
-14 DKALRVSFLECASK
+14 DKALRVSFLESANK
-28 YLSKPELVSLAAVGG
+28 YLAKPELVSLAAVGG

-58 ILHTG
+58 ILHSG

-109 LGLLDLRHIAG
+109 LGLLDLRHVAG

-127 VASDALENWRKGREK
+127 VASDALENWRKGRDK

-152 ERENRAG
+152 ERENRSG

-190 VSISLARVAESE
+190 VSVSLARVAESE

-210 VLHGENFKS
+210 VLHGENLKS

-234 MEYANADALMLDIA
+234 MDYVNADALMLDIA
-248 KAARAVDHLMDS
+248 KAARAVDYLMDS

-266 SNSGQSWLRRRKNQK
+266 STQGQSWFSRRKNQN
-281 IDQGLIILNSEV
+281 IDQGLVILNSEV
-293 TIEDGYDIANDSAIG
+293 AIEDGYDISSDCAIG

-329 LSEKFSALPN
+329 LSQKFSALPD

-379 SHVRFLPQRNVLHRH
+379 SQVRFLPQRNVLHRH

-401 ETSVHAAALT
+401 ETAVHAAALT

-423 ALFHDIGKGFPE
+423 ALFHDIGKGFPN

-455 DEKDCDII
+455 EEKDCDTI
-463 ALLVREHLLLSAVA
+463 ALLVKEHLLLSAVA
-477 TRRDLEDPATIEF
+477 TRRDLEDPATIEY
-490 VVEKIKDPESLQLLH
+490 VVEKIKEPESLQLLH

-512 EATGKA
+512 EATGKS
-518 AWSDW
+518 AWSEW

-532 GKCLAS
+532 SKCLAA
-538 MAGIKPVSQPELIP
+538 MAGIKPASQPELVP
-552 TRSTDDDISITILN
+552 TGSLEDDISITILKN
-566 SEDRSDSLD
+566 EDNSDS
-575 NIANALDNLDNI
+575 LDNI
-587 EIEIIARDQT
+587 EIEIIAKDQT
-597 GLLSAV
+597 GLLSVV

-638 QLPSAEKLTDQL
+638 ELPSAEKLTEQL
-650 RKALT
+650 KKALS

-664 EERIEN
+664 EERIDN
-670 YRKSPGIPTPPPVVF
+670 YRKFPGIPTPPPVVF

>member
-1 MGTRERRDRSNQI
+1 MGTRERRERSNQI
-14 DKALRVSFLECASK
+14 DKALRVSFLQCANEH
-28 YLSKPELVSLAAVGG
+28 LAKPELVSLAAVGG
-43 YGRGELS
+43 YGRGELA
-50 PASDLDLL
+50 PGSDLDLL
-58 ILHTG
+58 ILHDG
-63 SEKPEVISEFVNAF
+63 SEKPDVISGFVNAF

-85 RAIDHAVRT
+85 RAIDHATRT
-94 RSETREIANEDIRVA
+94 RSETREISHEDIRVA

-120 ESELSNQ
+120 DLELSSA
-127 VASDALENWRKGREK
+127 VAVDSQESWRKNK
-142 FLPKLRKSIH
+142 DKYLPKLRKSIL
-152 ERENRAG
+152 ERENRSG

-190 VSISLARVAESE
+190 VPVSLARVAESE
-202 ALLSNVRD
+202 ALLTNVRD
-210 VLHGENFKS
+210 VLHGESLKA
-219 RDLLLLTEQDRVASK
+219 RDQLLLTEQDRVASA
-234 MEYANADALMLDIA
+234 MSFVDADALMLEVA
-248 KAARAVDHLMDS
+248 KAARAVDYLMDL

-266 SNSGQSWLRRRKNQK
+266 SNEGKSWFRKSKSQS
-281 IDQGLIILNSEV
+281 IDKGLVILNSEV
-293 TIEDGYDIANDSAIG
+293 AVEENYEILNDSAIG
-308 LRAAAAAAQ
+308 LRAAATAAQ

-323 IDACVL
+323 IDACIL
-329 LSEKFSALPN
+329 FSEKFSPLPN
-339 PWPKSVLNDLVS
+339 PWPKPVLNDLVA

-356 SSMIR
+356 RPMIR

-401 ETSVHAAALT
+401 ETAVHAATLT
-411 RTVTRPDLLLVA
+411 RTVTRPDLLLVS
-423 ALFHDIGKGFPE
+423 ALFHDIGKGFPN
-435 KDHSDYGEE
+435 KDHSEFGEE

-455 DEKDCDII
+455 DAKDCETI

-477 TRRDLEDPATIEF
+477 TRRDLEDPATIDF

-523 KAGLVSTLV
+523 KAGLVSNLV
-532 GKCLAS
+532 AKCLAA
-538 MAGIKPVSQPELIP
+538 MAGIKPVSEPDLIP
-552 TRSTDDDISITILN
+552 TGEITEDISIKFIEN
-566 SEDRSDSLD
+566 PESAE
-575 NIANALDNLDNI
+575 NI
-587 EIEIIARDQT
+587 EIEIVAKDQT

-616 AKTRTTNEIAVMRW
+616 AKTRTTNDIAVMRW
-630 IVELDANA
+630 VVEIDANA
-638 QLPSAEKLTDQL
+638 QMPSVEKLTDQL
-650 RKALT
+650 KRALS
-655 GELDLGRKI
+655 GDLDLGRKI
-664 EERIEN
+664 EERIES
-670 YRKSPGIPTPPPVVF
+670 YRKYPGIPTPAPVVF

>member
-14 DKALRVSFLECASK
+14 DKALRVLFLESANK
-28 YLSKPELVSLAAVGG
+28 YLAKPELVSLAAVGG

-58 ILHTG
+58 ILHSG

-109 LGLLDLRHIAG
+109 LGLLDLRHVAG

-127 VASDALENWRKGREK
+127 VASDALENWRKGRDK

-152 ERENRAG
+152 ERENRSG

-190 VSISLARVAESE
+190 VSVSLARVAESE

-210 VLHGENFKS
+210 VLHGENLKS

-234 MEYANADALMLDIA
+234 MDYVNADALMLDIA
-248 KAARAVDHLMDS
+248 KAARAVDYLMDS

-266 SNSGQSWLRRRKNQK
+266 STQGQSWFSRRKNQN
-281 IDQGLIILNSEV
+281 IDQGLVILNSEV
-293 TIEDGYDIANDSAIG
+293 AIEDGYDISSDCAIG

-329 LSEKFSALPN
+329 LSEKFSALPD

-379 SHVRFLPQRNVLHRH
+379 SQVRFLPQRNVLHRH

-401 ETSVHAAALT
+401 ETAVHAAALT

-423 ALFHDIGKGFPE
+423 ALFHDIGKGFPN

-455 DEKDCDII
+455 EEKDCDTI
-463 ALLVREHLLLSAVA
+463 ALLVKEHLLLSAVA
-477 TRRDLEDPATIEF
+477 TRRDLEDPATIEY
-490 VVEKIKDPESLQLLH
+490 VVEKIKEPESLQLLH

-512 EATGKA
+512 EATGKS

-532 GKCLAS
+532 SKCLAA
-538 MAGIKPVSQPELIP
+538 MAGIKPASQPELVP
-552 TRSTDDDISITILN
+552 TGSLEDDISITILKN
-566 SEDRSDSLD
+566 EDNSDS
-575 NIANALDNLDNI
+575 LDNI
-587 EIEIIARDQT
+587 EIEIVAKDQT

-616 AKTRTTNEIAVMRW
+616 AKTRTINEIAVMRW

-638 QLPSAEKLTDQL
+638 ELPSAEKLTEQL
-650 RKALT
+650 KKALS

-664 EERIEN
+664 EERIDN
-670 YRKSPGIPTPPPVVF
+670 YRKFPGIPTPPPVVF

>member
-63 SEKPEVISEFVNAF
+63 SEKPEVILEFVNAF

-152 ERENRAG
+152 ERENRSG

-210 VLHGENFKS
+210 VLHGENLKA

-248 KAARAVDHLMDS
+248 KAARAVDYLMDS

-266 SNSGQSWLRRRKNQK
+266 SNGGQSWLRRRKNQK

-329 LSEKFSALPN
+329 LSEKLSALPN

-401 ETSVHAAALT
+401 ETAVHAAALT

-455 DEKDCDII
+455 DEKDCDTI

-512 EATGKA
+512 EATGKS

-566 SEDRSDSLD
+566 SEDSSDS
-575 NIANALDNLDNI
+575 LDNI
-587 EIEIIARDQT
+587 EIEIIAKDQT

-616 AKTRTTNEIAVMRW
+616 AKTRTINEIAVMRW

-638 QLPSAEKLTDQL
+638 QMPSAEKLTDQL
-650 RKALT
+650 KKALS
-655 GELDLGRKI
+655 GELDLGKKI

-670 YRKSPGIPTPPPVVF
+670 YRRYPGIPTPPPVVF